1 MSTATV
7 FDVGRPAA
15 TRRQSLWRY
24 WRGGLRGSE
33 FVWALAF
40 LVPYIF
46 VFFAFVVYPVC
57 YGLWMGS
64 SPALFAELFDDRAED
79 WVLALL
85 LYDGRRLA
93 SRCRG
98 RLRSAC

>member
-7 FDVGRPAA
+7 FEVGRPAA

-33 FVWALAF
+33 FAWALAF

-64 SPALFAELFDDRAED
+64 SPALFVESVR
-79 WVLALL
+79 
-85 LYDGRRLA
+85 
-93 SRCRG
+93 
-98 RLRSAC
+98 